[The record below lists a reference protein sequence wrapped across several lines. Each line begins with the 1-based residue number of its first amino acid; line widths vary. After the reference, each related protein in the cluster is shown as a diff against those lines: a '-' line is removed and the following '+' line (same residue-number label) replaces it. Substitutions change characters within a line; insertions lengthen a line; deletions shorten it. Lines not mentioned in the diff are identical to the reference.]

1 MNDEIKT
8 IATEL
13 ISVKRQ
19 IKALLL
25 KEKALKDE
33 IKPLVK
39 EHGQIKLETGK
50 VYYGESKGGSRFS
63 RVEVLEYI
71 RDSYGDALADQI
83 DEECTKVG
91 EPRETVYIQLADL

>member
-1 MNDEIKT
+1 MTDEIKI

-13 ISVKRQ
+13 ISVKHQ
-19 IKALLL
+19 IKALLS

-39 EHGQIKLETGK
+39 EHGTIELEMGK
-50 VYYGESKGGSRFS
+50 VYYGESKGSSSFKRS
-63 RVEVLEYI
+63 EVLDYI

-83 DEECTKVG
+83 DEDCTRVG
-91 EPRETVYIQLADL
+91 EPRQTIYVKLTGL